1 MSKVRGRTRGWIG
14 WALGALA
21 ALTLV
26 IGAPEHVLD
35 LDEAAGPVAEAPVA
49 EVIVHGHAS
58 TVMDHSQPGHS
69 CAAHC
74 AAHTMGGSPA
84 ILALEPPVDRRLAFA
99 LAQDRPAP
107 HPSPALLDRP
117 PKA

>member
-1 MSKVRGRTRGWIG
+1 MSRGRGKTKGWLG

-26 IGAPEHVLD
+26 VGAPQHVLD
-35 LDEAAGPVAEAPVA
+35 FDEAAGPVAEAPITEA
-49 EVIVHGHAS
+49 LTHGYAR

-74 AAHTMGGSPA
+74 AAHTLGGSPA
-84 ILALEPPVDRRLAFA
+84 ILALKPPADRPLAFA
-99 LAQDRPAP
+99 LAQDRPATRLP
-107 HPSPALLDRP
+107 PSQLDRP

>member
-1 MSKVRGRTRGWIG
+1 MAKAKKHRGSWLG
-14 WALGALA
+14 WALGVLA
-21 ALTLV
+21 ALTLTLS
-26 IGAPEHVLD
+26 APQHVLD
-35 LDEAAGPVAEAPVA
+35 LDEAAGPVTEAS
-49 EVIVHGHAS
+49 VHGHAR

-84 ILALEPPVDRRLAFA
+84 VLALEPPTGRPLAFA
-99 LAQDRPAP
+99 QAQDRPAP
-107 HPSPALLDRP
+107 RPSPALLDRP

>member
-1 MSKVRGRTRGWIG
+1 MAKGRGRTRGWIG
-14 WALGALA
+14 WALGVLA

-26 IGAPEHVLD
+26 IGAPQHVLD
-35 LDEAAGPVAEAPVA
+35 FDEAAGPAA
-49 EVIVHGHAS
+49 EVTVHGHDR

-84 ILALEPPVDRRLAFA
+84 VLALEPPTDLPLAFA

-107 HPSPALLDRP
+107 RASPALPDRP